1 MSSRPSHPALNVRDD
16 REAPLIRARDGGMIG
31 VDLPDD
37 TSGIFFVTRLD
48 DPNQLELSLENRGF
62 GADHLPPARRTNRSS
77 EWKAKSSLVTLLA

>member
-37 TSGIFFVTRLD
+37 TSGIFFATRLD
-48 DPNQLELSLENRGF
+48 DPIHVE
-62 GADHLPPARRTNRSS
+62 
-77 EWKAKSSLVTLLA
+77 KACEIRFCEQAILMT